1 MAIGTFRKLIERK
14 KENDELKEVNEPFSP
29 KYEIPKLASIYEK
42 VQPTLFT
49 QVKGYND
56 FKIAAGVYVEGNI
69 SKALGVENKRRTL
82 LEKILEARNKQH
94 DAPRNMITNPPVQ
107 QKVLQ
112 AEEVNLRHLPIPTFY
127 PQDKGSYITA
137 GIILAKDEEYG
148 LNASYHRMT
157 PVSKKKLVGRIV
169 KRDLWTYLQRV
180 KRSGEPLE
188 AALIIG
194 APPALAFAAATS
206 PPIDVS
212 ELGIA
217 SAFMGKIDVTP
228 AKTLDLNV
236 PARSEI
242 IIEGT
247 FLSGET
253 AKEGPFV
260 DITGSYD
267 RIRDQPIFNV
277 KCITVRRDPIFHM
290 IVPAGLEHKTLMG
303 LPKEAEILKSVS
315 EVSIVKDLNLTASGS
330 GWLDV
335 VISIEKKQKDEAI
348 NAGMAAIT
356 GHSSLKRV
364 IIVDPDV
371 NIHSMEEVQWAVIT
385 RAHPAHDYLIIPR
398 ARGSSLDQ
406 TGKKRGKIII
416 DATIKGEE
424 REFRKER
431 IPTTDKVEAFIK
443 EEKNDRED

>member
-1 MAIGTFRKLIERK
+1 MAIGTFRKVIEQK
-14 KENDELKEVNEPFSP
+14 KDQGRIKELNKPFSP
-29 KYEIPKLASIYEK
+29 KYEIPKIASFYEK
-42 VQPTLFT
+42 LQPTLFT
-49 QVKGYND
+49 KVNGYNG
-56 FKIAAGVYVEGNI
+56 FKIAAGVYVKERIN
-69 SKALGVENKRRTL
+69 KALGVKNKRAL
-82 LEKILEARNKQH
+82 LEKILEAKNGQH
-94 DAPRNMITNPPVQ
+94 DVLQNMVTNPPVQ
-107 QKVLQ
+107 HKVLQ
-112 AEEVNLRHLPIPTFY
+112 AEEVNLQHLPIPTFY
-127 PQDKGSYITA
+127 PQDKGPYITA
-137 GIILAKDEEYG
+137 GILLARDEKYG
-148 LNASYHRMT
+148 VNASYHRMT
-157 PVSKKKLVGRIV
+157 PISKKKLVARIV

-180 KRSGEPLE
+180 KRKGKPLE

-194 APPALAFAAATS
+194 APPALALAAATS
-206 PPIDVS
+206 PPIDVN
-212 ELGIA
+212 ELEIA
-217 SAFMGKIDVTP
+217 SAFMGRIDVTP

-242 IIEGT
+242 ILEGS
-247 FLSGET
+247 FLLEDT

-267 RIRDQPIFNV
+267 RIRDQPIFKV
-277 KCITVRRDPIFHM
+277 KCITLRREPIFHM

-315 EVSIVKDLNLTASGS
+315 DVSTVKDLNLTASGC

-335 VISIEKKQKDEAI
+335 VIAIEKKQKDEAI

-364 IIVDPDV
+364 ILVDPDI
-371 NIHSMEEVQWAVIT
+371 NINNMEEVQWAVIT

-406 TGKKRGKIII
+406 TGTKRGKIII

-424 REFRKER
+424 REFRKAR
-431 IPTTDKVEAFIK
+431 IPTTDKVENFIK
-443 EEKNDRED
+443 EQKNG